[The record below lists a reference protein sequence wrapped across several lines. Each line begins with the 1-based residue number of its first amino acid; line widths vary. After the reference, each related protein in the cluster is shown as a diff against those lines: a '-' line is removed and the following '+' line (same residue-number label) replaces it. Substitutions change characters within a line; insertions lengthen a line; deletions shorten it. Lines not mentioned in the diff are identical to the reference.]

1 MRLFYWTYLFTVLT
15 ICIIS
20 NSAKLFTLKQLSHFK
35 VKIFDFTVTKKCYAD
50 ACTELE
56 DVARL
61 QPLQHGMS
69 NKACA
74 EIHLKYNA
82 GQTSIEETDMPQYK
96 APLRDMQFVL
106 HELLNAEDHYAKL
119 PAFQENVSR
128 ELVDQYLEAAADF
141 CENELSPIN
150 QSGDREGCTWNDGV
164 VTTPTGFKEAYQKY
178 IELGFPSLS
187 AEEQYGGQGLPVS
200 LGNVISEMVGTAN
213 WAWGMYPGLSHGA
226 VRTLEHHGSD
236 EQKATY
242 LPKLVSGEWTG
253 TMCLTE
259 SHAGSDLGI
268 IRTKAEPQAD
278 GSYAISGEKIFIS
291 AGEHDMA
298 ENIVH
303 IVLARLPGA
312 PKGTKG
318 ISLFIVPKFNLNADG
333 SVGERN
339 GVRCGSIEHKMGI
352 HGNATCVI
360 NFDNAK
366 GFLIGPENRGLNCM
380 FTFMNTARI
389 GTAIQGLSAS
399 EGSFQGALAYAKDR
413 LAMRSLSGPKA
424 PEKEAD
430 PIIVH
435 PAVRNMLLTQKA
447 FAEGGRALVYLLSL
461 HADIVE
467 QGATEEERKFS
478 DNILSLLTPIAKAFL
493 TETGSESAKHGVQ
506 VFGGHGFIS
515 EHGMEQIVRDTR
527 ISCLYEGTTEIQAID
542 LLGRKV
548 LGTQGA
554 MLKDFT
560 KIIHKFAEA
569 NKDNAAMQEFVEP
582 LAALNKE
589 WGDLTMQIG
598 MRAMQNPEEVGAA
611 AVDYMYFSGYVTLA
625 YLWARMALV
634 AQEALAAGTTDVDFY
649 NAKVATARFYFKKIL
664 PRVRSHVDVI
674 ATGVEP
680 LFALDAEHFAF

>member
-1 MRLFYWTYLFTVLT
+1 MAPFYWTYLFTVLT

-61 QPLQHGMS
+61 QPLQQVMS

-106 HELLNAEDHYAKL
+106 HELLNAEEHYAKL

-141 CENELSPIN
+141 CENELSPLN
-150 QSGDREGCTWNDGV
+150 QVGDREGCTWNDGV

-333 SVGERN
+333 SLGERN

-649 NAKVATARFYFKKIL
+649 NAKVTTARFYFKKIL